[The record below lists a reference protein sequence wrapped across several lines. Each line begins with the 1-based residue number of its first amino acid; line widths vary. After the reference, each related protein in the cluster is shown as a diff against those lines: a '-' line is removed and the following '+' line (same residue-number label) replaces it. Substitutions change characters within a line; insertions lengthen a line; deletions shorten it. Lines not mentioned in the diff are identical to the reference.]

1 MTTSR
6 CARGVPRRLP
16 SIVAGRPDRCP
27 ARHAARSMR
36 TPAHLRWRGAG
47 RAMLVHVIDEAR
59 RRSCERLSLETGR
72 MDFLLPARRLYESF
86 GFVYCGS
93 FGECRNAPNSVFMTK
108 EFREVP

>member
-1 MTTSR
+1 
-6 CARGVPRRLP
+6 
-16 SIVAGRPDRCP
+16 
-27 ARHAARSMR
+27 
-36 TPAHLRWRGAG
+36 
-47 RAMLVHVIDEAR
+47 MLVHVIDEAR
-59 RRSCERLSLETGR
+59 RRSCDRLSLETGR